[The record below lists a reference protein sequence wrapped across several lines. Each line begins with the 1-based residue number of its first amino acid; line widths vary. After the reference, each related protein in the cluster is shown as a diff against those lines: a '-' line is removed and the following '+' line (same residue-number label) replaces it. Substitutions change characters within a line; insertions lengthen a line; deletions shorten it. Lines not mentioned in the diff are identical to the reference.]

1 MALNSSVTSLWTS
14 HRQRSKLNLNS
25 VPPPTPPTLP
35 AASPDGFLPVP
46 ELLHPERIDIPPTAP
61 TTPPSR
67 PPSPPPGI
75 DVAPSIALLEPAD
88 ATVSSSRKRPAPASK
103 ASTSKRPKPTP
114 VPERPPPP
122 VRLSQLGGVQTQ
134 IDQLLRAIGRPLRF
148 PELYLRL
155 GTKPPR
161 GVLLHG
167 PPGCGKT
174 LLANAVA
181 GELGVP
187 FIPVSAPSV
196 VAGTSGESEKAL
208 RGYFDEAAKLAP
220 CILFFDEIDAITP
233 KRDNAQREMERR
245 IVAQLLTCMD
255 EMSWEKLDNKP
266 VIFIAA
272 TNRPDSIDPA
282 LRRPGRFDLE
292 IEMPIPDEA
301 AREQII
307 RVQAEKL
314 TLSGDVDFRMLAKL
328 TPGFVGADL
337 EALMT
342 SAGECAA
349 DRIFHQ
355 LSLVPLAVTSP
366 ALGDPSEGDVSMD
379 DAPLVP
385 TTTPM
390 VAPTFSSVFFSVPN
404 PLPPEALANL
414 SLTPADFLSAIPL
427 ITPSSKREGF
437 PSPPSTS
444 WADIGALH
452 GVRQELHMAIV
463 QPIRRPEV
471 FKRLGISAPRGVL
484 LWGPPGN
491 GKTML
496 ARAVA
501 SEGRAGFI
509 AVKGPELLNK
519 YVGESERAVRSVFAR
534 ARASSPCVVFFD
546 EIDALVPRRSDK
558 LSEAS
563 TNIVNTLL
571 TELDGLSERKAI
583 YVIGATNRPDMIDP
597 ALLRPGRFDKLLYVD
612 LPKSPERV
620 EIGRTVVNREKVP
633 VHGGLEGEDW
643 RGIEALL
650 ASDRAE
656 GMSGADIA
664 ALVTEAATTA
674 LRDALGGA
682 MHHSQETDD
691 LHGPSTEQSLREQAE
706 AEGIFVEHRHF
717 EEAFSNVG
725 RSVGEGMRR
734 RYEALRRKFEGVRV
748 RGKGIEEEKDGLSL
762 DEDGNTVEAEA

>member
-1 MALNSSVTSLWTS
+1 MALNSSVTSLWSS
-14 HRQRSKLNLNS
+14 HRQRTKINLNS
-25 VPPPTPPTLP
+25 ISSPTIPVPLVAPTDALQPGPDLVPPEIAEGLPTAPGTPPSQPPTPPPETSAPFNLAQATVTDLP
-35 AASPDGFLPVP
+35 
-46 ELLHPERIDIPPTAP
+46 
-61 TTPPSR
+61 
-67 PPSPPPGI
+67 
-75 DVAPSIALLEPAD
+75 
-88 ATVSSSRKRPAPASK
+88 VSSSRKRPAPVAK
-103 ASTSKRPKPTP
+103 ASSSKRPKPTP
-114 VPERPPPP
+114 IQERPPPS
-122 VRLSQLGGVQTQ
+122 VRLSQLGGVQAQ

-208 RGYFDEAAKLAP
+208 RGYFEEAAKLAP
-220 CILFFDEIDAITP
+220 CILFFDEIDSITP

-272 TNRPDSIDPA
+272 TNRPDSIDSA

-292 IEMPIPDEA
+292 IEMPIPDEN
-301 AREQII
+301 AREQIL

-337 EALMT
+337 EALIT
-342 SAGECAA
+342 AAGECAA
-349 DRIFHQ
+349 DRIFSELIQ
-355 LSLVPLAVTSP
+355 VPPTVPIVEENA
-366 ALGDPSEGDVSMD
+366 EGDVSMD
-379 DAPLVP
+379 DAQLVP
-385 TTTPM
+385 ATKPN
-390 VAPTFSSVFFSVPN
+390 VSSTFSSIFFSIPH
-404 PLPPEALANL
+404 PLSPEALAGL
-414 SLTPADFLSAIPL
+414 SLTPADFMTAIPL

-444 WADIGALH
+444 WSDIGALH

-491 GKTML
+491 GKTLL

-519 YVGESERAVRSVFAR
+519 YVGESERSVRAVFAR
-534 ARASSPCVVFFD
+534 ARASSPCVIFFD

-571 TELDGLSERKAI
+571 AELDGLSQRKAI

-597 ALLRPGRFDKLLYVD
+597 ALLRPGRFDKLVYVD
-612 LPKSPERV
+612 LPKSDERV
-620 EIGRTVVNREKVP
+620 EIGRTVVQREKVP
-633 VHGGLEGEDW
+633 VRGGLDGEDW
-643 RGIEALL
+643 KAVEMLL
-650 ASDRAE
+650 AADQSD
-656 GMSGADIA
+656 GMSGADIT
-664 ALVTEAATTA
+664 ALITEAASTA
-674 LRDALGGA
+674 LRYALGEA
-682 MHHSQETDD
+682 MQNGDQE

-706 AEGIFVEHRHF
+706 AEGIYVERRHF
-717 EEAFSNVG
+717 EEAFGRVG
-725 RSVGEGMRR
+725 RSVGESMRH
-734 RYEALRRKFEGVRV
+734 RYETLRRKFEGVRV
-748 RGKGIEEEKDGLSL
+748 RGKGIEEDKDGVML
-762 DEDGNTVEAEA
+762 DEE